1 MTPKQVRFVQEYLID
16 SNATQAAIRAGYSKK
31 TAHVIGHENLNKP
44 EIAEALKVAQGKIAE
59 RCALSA
65 EKVLR
70 DLEDARIGA
79 RTAEQYAS
87 VIRAIELQAK
97 ALKDAN
103 PFIEQPQKHEVEIT
117 GDASASEVSRRVAF
131 LLASGMKAREAQPDS
146 PALQ

>member
-44 EIAEALKVAQGKIAE
+44 EISEALKKAQTKIAE
-59 RCALSA
+59 RCELSA

-70 DLEDARIGA
+70 DLEEARVGA
-79 RTAEQYAS
+79 RSAEQFSS

-97 ALKDAN
+97 ALKEAN
-103 PFIEQPQKHEVEIT
+103 PFAEQAQKHEIELKG
-117 GDASASEVSRRVAF
+117 GDSLPELSRRVAF
-131 LLASGMKAREAQPDS
+131 LLASGMKANEAQPDS